1 MLKQIAELKSKL
13 NQLSDVDNQNQKL
26 NSDLVEHTNTI
37 KSLASQNQT
46 LNSNIDTLTDA
57 NNQLTNELN
66 EAIRVAQVPFTSG
79 WFYDPEDGWLY
90 TDANTFPLVY
100 KHSNETWYFYELGSH
115 NNRYFFSYKTNEWEE
130 WE

>member
-1 MLKQIAELKSKL
+1 MK
-13 NQLSDVDNQNQKL
+13 
-26 NSDLVEHTNTI
+26 HTNTI